1 MFILYAKLG
10 KTGFVFIVH
19 CVYLSTCLFYKVK
32 LWTLIFWKRWF
43 SCLTAEFVL
52 YTVLLVDLLSW
63 LLYYI
68 RTFCLISLAGH
79 YLDSVAC
86 VRIVQRI
93 NLIVFNLYAFF
104 NFWVFISGCLDLV
117 FSITYHFVFIT
128 HNSKLMGPMAVWF
141 VWIFFFSVFIS
152 ITQFSDFWMM
162 SYGNWKQL
170 LGVFELWKQS
180 YDGILLNTHIFERP
194 TTCK

>member
-1 MFILYAKLG
+1 MYILYAKLG

-19 CVYLSTCLFYKVK
+19 SVYLSTCLFYKVK
-32 LWTLIFWKRWF
+32 LWTLILWKRWF

-86 VRIVQRI
+86 VRTVQRI

-104 NFWVFISGCLDLV
+104 NFWAFISGCLDLV

-141 VWIFFFSVFIS
+141 VWIFFFFSFCFNHS
-152 ITQFSDFWMM
+152 ILWILNDKLWKLKTTFKCFWVM
-162 SYGNWKQL
+162 KT
-170 LGVFELWKQS
+170 ELWWHFAK
-180 YDGILLNTHIFERP
+180 YTHIWE
-194 TTCK
+194 THNM

>member
-1 MFILYAKLG
+1 MYILYAKLG

-19 CVYLSTCLFYKVK
+19 SVYLSTCLFYIVK
-32 LWTLIFWKRWF
+32 LWTFIFWKRWF

-52 YTVLLVDLLSW
+52 YTVLLVDLFSW

-86 VRIVQRI
+86 VHIMQRI

-104 NFWVFISGCLDLV
+104 NFWAFISGCLDRKIIVYSWSTINAYSLLSHKWWVPLIKFMMEPTIHVRGERREYAFMVLRKYLIIFHLDLV
-117 FSITYHFVFIT
+117 FSITYHSVFIT
-128 HNSKLMGPMAVWF
+128 HNSK
-141 VWIFFFSVFIS
+141 
-152 ITQFSDFWMM
+152 
-162 SYGNWKQL
+162 
-170 LGVFELWKQS
+170 
-180 YDGILLNTHIFERP
+180 
-194 TTCK
+194 